1 MMSGLQVEMDA
12 VNWRILAILQE
23 NARTSF
29 SEIGR
34 QVGLTPTAVA
44 ERVRRLEDAGV
55 IRAYQALIG
64 TPEIGFGVMA
74 FVRFAVRPGQS
85 SPLVRLCESLPE
97 ILECHRLTGEDS
109 YLMKVVT
116 RSIPQLEQVIDRL
129 LPLGQPTTSIVLS
142 TPVAAKAV
150 RAPAP
155 TMSSHGRRVAGDA
168 TARGG
173 AHAV

>member
-1 MMSGLQVEMDA
+1 MSGVQVDMDG
-12 VNWRILAILQE
+12 VNWRILGLLQE

-44 ERVRRLEDAGV
+44 ERVRRLEDSGV
-55 IRAYQALIG
+55 IHGYRVLVS
-64 TPEIGFGVMA
+64 TSEIGFPITA

-85 SPLVRLCESLPE
+85 LQLVRLCESLPE

-109 YLMKVVT
+109 YLMRVVT
-116 RSIPQLEQVIDRL
+116 TSVPHLEQLIDRL

-142 TPVAAKAV
+142 TPVVSKAIQ
-150 RAPAP
+150 RPAP
-155 TMSSHGRRVAGDA
+155 TASPRRRPAV
-168 TARGG
+168 RG
-173 AHAV
+173 AQDRAAVHAV